1 MRGSGIWVCFKE
13 FSLYPRNSVLDP
25 PKSGSRGSHHSYFPT
40 PSISPTATASDIA
53 NTPTTS
59 EPSTYS
65 AYGLDYDSPQQNLGQ
80 WTEGNHGVDLHPAV
94 ACPGS
99 ESGPPFFKALA
110 PASLPKSAHHNFDHS
125 HLKCGQ
131 QLFSGQNIQAS
142 QLWPQGV
149 PSYPP
154 QPENLAAVFR
164 YHSSPLIA
172 NYFDP
177 LIGLSYDSAGLSDQD
192 ARQDTKCKME
202 TLRKRRH
209 NASTE
214 SSTDQRQTKPRLTE
228 GSGRKG
234 TGIPRTNTRSANATS
249 ETNWI
254 SEKGRKDT
262 AVTIGANEM
271 LSPTSPFMHSDTHDD
286 TEESPQDGITYS
298 GEEGS
303 VNIEGGGGRD
313 KARLKHNKV
322 ERKYRNRLNTHFEQL
337 LGVLPPAGASKA
349 NSQPMAPPTL
359 SNTSTTRKPHEHKAS
374 SRRDRERK
382 VSKSEVLDRAR
393 MYIQSL
399 ENQHERLLAERKE
412 LLQVWEE
419 YGRSVQGGLPTR

>member
-1 MRGSGIWVCFKE
+1 MES
-13 FSLYPRNSVLDP
+13 FSLYPPNSVLDP
-25 PKSGSRGSHHSYFPT
+25 PKSVSRGSHHSYFPT
-40 PSISPTATASDIA
+40 PSIPPTATASDIA
-53 NTPTTS
+53 NARTTS

-65 AYGLDYDSPQQNLGQ
+65 AYGLDYDNPQQNLGQ
-80 WTEGNHGVDLHPAV
+80 WTESNHEVDLHPAV
-94 ACPGS
+94 PCPGS
-99 ESGPPFFKALA
+99 ESGPPFFTALA
-110 PASLPKSAHHNFDHS
+110 PASLPTSAHHCFDHS
-125 HLKCGQ
+125 HQKCGQ
-131 QLFSGQNIQAS
+131 QLFTGQNIQTS

-149 PSYPP
+149 PGYPP
-154 QPENLAAVFR
+154 QPENPAAVFQ

-172 NYFDP
+172 NYLDP
-177 LIGLSYDSAGLSDQD
+177 LVGSSYDSAGFSDQD
-192 ARQDTKCKME
+192 ARQDIKGKME

-234 TGIPRTNTRSANATS
+234 TGTPTINTRSENTTS

-254 SEKGRKDT
+254 SKKGREDT
-262 AVTIGANEM
+262 AVTIGASGM
-271 LSPTSPFMHSDTHDD
+271 LSPTSPFMRSDTHDD

-298 GEEGS
+298 DQEGS
-303 VNIEGGGGRD
+303 FDGEGGGGRD
-313 KARLKHNKV
+313 TARLKHNKV

-359 SNTSTTRKPHEHKAS
+359 SNTSTTRKTREHKAS
-374 SRRDRERK
+374 SRKDRERK

-393 MYIQSL
+393 VYIQSL
-399 ENQHERLLAERKE
+399 ENQHERLIAERKE